1 MKTIEHAKPVT
12 VKPVKIATSTTSTT
26 TTSTPR
32 PLEKIA
38 SRIPSMNEAKVLLWL
53 AKTAKT
59 IVNHY
64 DSTAKQ
70 RKCTEIYWAG
80 LHKRYTLLSKR
91 AVDLTVWE
99 SYCQS
104 NSKASDHSSKD
115 LIA

>member
-26 TTSTPR
+26 TTSSPR
-32 PLEKIA
+32 PLEKIS

-70 RKCTEIYWAG
+70 KKCTQSYWEG
-80 LHKRYTLLSKR
+80 LFKRYELLSKR

-99 SYCQS
+99 FYCES
-104 NSKASDHSSKD
+104 NSKAKDHSADD

>member
-1 MKTIEHAKPVT
+1 MKTIEDAKPVT
-12 VKPVKIATSTTSTT
+12 VKPVKIATS

-64 DSTAKQ
+64 DSTAK
-70 RKCTEIYWAG
+70 RRMCTEIYWAG
-80 LHKRYTLLSKR
+80 LHKRYALLSKR

-99 SYCQS
+99 SYCQL
-104 NSKASDHSSKD
+104 NSKALDHSSKD

>member
-1 MKTIEHAKPVT
+1 MKTTQHAKPVT
-12 VKPVKIATSTTSTT
+12 VKPAKNVTSTTST
-26 TTSTPR
+26 STLR
-32 PLEKIA
+32 PLEKIS

-70 RKCTEIYWAG
+70 RKCTESYWAG
-80 LHKRYTLLSKR
+80 LHKRYALLSQR

-104 NSKASDHSSKD
+104 NSKAPDHSSKD